1 MSLVKGV
8 EELVNEFHVSGP
20 ASGYLACLVA
30 ILYFGNVYSLE
41 KIGSSTTWNPTV
53 RGILADYAYIV
64 SA

>member
-1 MSLVKGV
+1 M
-8 EELVNEFHVSGP
+8 NEFHVSGP